1 MDQSPKFDVNWRM
14 TKHAIIGL
22 VLFFSL
28 TASAQSQSPD
38 SILARYISFSGGRP
52 LLQSIHS
59 RIDSGTYNYGGLEFP
74 FTSYAQA
81 PDHYKYIVTFN
92 GKYFAQAF
100 DGKDGW
106 KIDVFKNEKQKT
118 LLKGNNAKAMANEA
132 DVNLESPFLDY
143 KQKHHTAS
151 FAGTDTVD
159 GRLCDCVNFKFADN
173 STALYCF
180 DKQTGALLEKI
191 ALSKN
196 AELNNAILE
205 TTYSDYRQVGGLNI
219 PFKSTSKIKD
229 QTILTI
235 TLKGVAL
242 NPPIDESIFKP

>member
-1 MDQSPKFDVNWRM
+1 MFPRSTLIF
-14 TKHAIIGL
+14 A
-22 VLFFSL
+22 FCL
-28 TASAQSQSPD
+28 TTLISSAQSVD
-38 SILARYISFSGGRP
+38 SVFARYVDYLGGGSR
-52 LLQSIHS
+52 LRAIHS

-74 FTSYAQA
+74 FISYAQS
-81 PDHYKYIVTFN
+81 PDHYKYVVTFK

-100 DGKDGW
+100 DGLQGW
-106 KIDVFKNEKQKT
+106 KIDVFKNEKQKN

-132 DVNLESPFLDY
+132 EVNLEPPFMDY
-143 KQKHHTAS
+143 KQKHHTAA

-196 AELNNAILE
+196 PELNNAILQ
-205 TTYSDYRQVGGLNI
+205 TFYSEYTEIGGI
-219 PFKSTSKIKD
+219 KFPFKTIHKIKD
-229 QTILTI
+229 QTVLTI
-235 TLKGVAL
+235 TLKGIAL
-242 NPPIDESIFKP
+242 NPPIDENIFKP